1 MTTSAP
7 LAELA
12 PRPLVPRASGPRLA
26 PLAAQRLLE
35 RYRVLAMALATRA
48 IAAQWDTGL
57 IGARKDSK
65 LAAPDEPA
73 LPYEPEVLGLIG
85 VSRGL
90 APDHVREAERGVA
103 QAAADVEAAE
113 AEAGAPTPL
122 GVLCA
127 EFGLGPMER
136 MLLLLVAAPQLW
148 GSVHQLYRVAH
159 NDPLRTT
166 VDEYLL
172 QAMLGSQVNPHLVAR
187 ALDRSSPLA
196 RYGLIVADE
205 GGLARPLRPLRV
217 DSLILERL
225 RGGDLDADPEGAI
238 PLVAPGRPLG
248 ELTVDPSAAAQLARW
263 AMVDQPGTRLV
274 LRGRRASGR
283 TTLAAGLAAGAGRR
297 LARIDLLRLP
307 EVEHDPARALARAL
321 ARCLLAG
328 WVPLVTGF
336 DVRFVAEREARE
348 RVGAVLDEHPGPVI
362 LRLAPEDQPVVSPGY
377 RMIELPTLS
386 ETARLAMWQAELTRH
401 DLAADGGADA
411 ALAARWRLG
420 PGAICRVV
428 ADAARARPA
437 PGEVGAEVER
447 AVAQHLLHGL
457 SDVAERITKLP
468 SLADMV
474 LPPDILDSLTEFV
487 ARTRLARQVYEEW
500 GLGRVATTGQGLT
513 ALFQGAP
520 GTGKTMV
527 AGALARELDLDLYR
541 VDLSRVMS
549 KWIGETERNLAS
561 VFAAAEE
568 GHAIILFDE
577 ADSLFTKRT
586 EVKSSNDRHAN
597 VEVNYLLQR
606 LDSFVGIA
614 ILTTNFGTAIDP
626 AFKRR
631 LSFRIT
637 FPIPDEE
644 LREELWRRHLPATLP
659 IAGDLDLADL
669 ARRYDFAGG
678 AVRNCALR
686 AAFLAAA
693 EGKPLSQDH
702 LQRAIRL
709 EYRSVGKLAEGGP
722 LE

>member
-1 MTTSAP
+1 MTASP
-7 LAELA
+7 LARLA
-12 PRPLVPRASGPRLA
+12 PRPLLPRPDGPRLA
-26 PLAAQRLLE
+26 PMVALRILE

-48 IAAQWDTGL
+48 ITAQWDAGL
-57 IGARKDSK
+57 IGARRDTR
-65 LAAPDEPA
+65 LAASDEPA
-73 LPYEPEVLGLIG
+73 LPFEPEVLGLIG

-90 APDHVREAERGVA
+90 APGHVREAERGVA

-113 AEAGAPTPL
+113 TEAGAPPPL
-122 GVLCA
+122 TALCA
-127 EFGLGPMER
+127 EFGLDPMER
-136 MLLLLVAAPQLW
+136 MLVLLVAAPQLW
-148 GSVHQLYRVAH
+148 GSVHQLYRVAQ
-159 NDPLRTT
+159 NDPLRTS

-172 QAMLGSQVNPHLVAR
+172 QAMLGPQVNPHLVAR
-187 ALDRSSPLA
+187 ALDRSSRLA
-196 RYGLIVADE
+196 RFGLLVSDE
-205 GGLARPLRPLRV
+205 AGLARPLRALRV
-217 DSLILERL
+217 DRLVLERL
-225 RGGDLDADPEGAI
+225 RGGDLDADPEREI
-238 PLVAPGRPLG
+238 PLVEPGGPLE
-248 ELTVDPSAAAQLARW
+248 ELTVDPVATERLSRW
-263 AMVDQPGTRLV
+263 ATVDQPSTRLV
-274 LRGRRASGR
+274 LRGRRGSGR
-283 TTLAAGLAAGAGRR
+283 TTLAASLAAGAGRR
-297 LARIDLLRLP
+297 LARLDLLRLP
-307 EVEHDPARALARAL
+307 EVDHDPAGALARAL
-321 ARCLLAG
+321 SRCLLAG

-336 DVRFVAEREARE
+336 DLRYVAEREARE
-348 RVGAVLDEHPGPVI
+348 RLTAVLDEHPGPVI
-362 LRLAPEDQPVVSPGY
+362 VRLAPEEQPVVSPGY
-377 RMIELPTLS
+377 RLVDLPPLS
-386 ETARLAMWQAELTRH
+386 ETARLAMWQAELARH
-401 DLAADGGADA
+401 ELTADHGADA

-428 ADAARARPA
+428 AAAARGRPG
-437 PGEVGAEVER
+437 PGEVGTEIAG

-457 SDVAERITKLP
+457 SDVAERVTRLP
-468 SLADMV
+468 TLADMV

-487 ARTRLARQVYEEW
+487 ARTRLARQVYEDW
-500 GLGRVATTGQGLT
+500 GMGRVATTGQGLT

-527 AGALARELDLDLYR
+527 AGALARELGLDLYR
-541 VDLSRVMS
+541 VDLSRVLS

-561 VFAAAEE
+561 VFSAAEE
-568 GHAIILFDE
+568 GHAIVLFDE

-606 LDSFVGIA
+606 LDGFVGIA

-659 IAGDLDLADL
+659 RAGDLDLADL

-702 LQRAIRL
+702 LKRAIRL
-709 EYRSVGKLAEGGP
+709 EYRAVGKLAEGGP

>member
-1 MTTSAP
+1 MTEP
-7 LAELA
+7 LTTLA
-12 PRPLVPRASGPRLA
+12 PRPLVPRTDGARLA

-48 IAAQWDTGL
+48 VAFHWDTGL

-65 LAAPDEPA
+65 LAAPDQPA
-73 LPYEPEVLGLIG
+73 LPFEPEVMGLIG
-85 VSRGL
+85 VSHGL
-90 APDHVREAERGVA
+90 TPEHVREAERGVA
-103 QAAADVEAAE
+103 AAAADVEAAE

-122 GVLCA
+122 AQLCV
-127 EFGLGPMER
+127 EFGLTQMER
-136 MLLLLVAAPQLW
+136 MLVLLIAAPQLW
-148 GSVHQLYRVAH
+148 GSVHLLYRIAQ

-172 QAMLGSQVNPHLVAR
+172 QQLLGPQVNPHLVAR
-187 ALDRSSPLA
+187 ALDRSSALA
-196 RYGLIVADE
+196 RYGLVVADE
-205 GGLARPLRPLRV
+205 HGLARPLRGLRV
-217 DSLILERL
+217 DALVLDRL
-225 RGGDLDADPEGAI
+225 RGGELDVDPEGAI
-238 PLVAPGRPLG
+238 ALVPAGRPLA
-248 ELTVDPSAAAQLARW
+248 ELTLDPSAREQLVRW
-263 AMVDQPGTRLV
+263 ATVDGPGTRLIV
-274 LRGRRASGR
+274 RGRRSSGR
-283 TTLAAGLAAGAGRR
+283 TTVAAGLAAGAGRR
-297 LARIDLLRLP
+297 LALLDLLRLP
-307 EVEHDPARALARAL
+307 DVDSDPARALARAL
-321 ARCLLAG
+321 ARCHLAG
-328 WVPLVTGF
+328 WVPLVTGL
-336 DVRFVAEREARE
+336 DVRFVSEREARE
-348 RVGAVLDEHPGPVI
+348 RVGAVLDEHPGPLIV
-362 LRLAPEDQPVVSPGY
+362 RLAPEDMPVIRPGY
-377 RMIELPTLS
+377 RLVDLPPLS
-386 ETARLAMWQAELTRH
+386 ESARLTMWQAELTRH
-401 DLAADGGADA
+401 ELAGVGGVDA

-428 ADAARARPA
+428 ADAARSRPG
-437 PGEVGAEVER
+437 PDELGPEVER
-447 AVAQHLLHGL
+447 AVSQHLLHGL
-457 SDVAERITKLP
+457 SDVAERVTKLP
-468 SLADMV
+468 ALSDMV
-474 LPPDILDSLTEFV
+474 LPPDIVDSLTEFV
-487 ARTRLARQVYEEW
+487 ARTKLARQVYEEW
-500 GLGRVATTGQGLT
+500 GLGKVATTGQGLT

-644 LREELWRRHLPATLP
+644 LREELWRRHLPTSLP
-659 IAGDLDLADL
+659 TADDLDLGEL

-693 EGKPLSQDH
+693 ENQPLSQAH
-702 LQRAIRL
+702 LLRAIRL